1 MTLRLLILGNSHLTA
16 LADGWRANPGR
27 WSRVSAHFVG
37 AHGERL
43 LETDIRDGQLRPTT
57 AEAEQDFSRLGGGG
71 GVVLG
76 NFDGIVIAGGHI
88 ALAAAATLWRELRW
102 AGLPSLANTPDL
114 AVMAPALV
122 SRRAALATLEAR
134 LATRLGI
141 RLAARLRAACDL
153 PIWITCQPRV
163 SEVILDQPRRTTR
176 SHAAAL
182 TTGDAPALSALF
194 DEAAATVSARAG
206 ATFVPQP
213 PQTIT
218 HHILTARPFMEG
230 ANRLTRQPGR
240 AQPLNDIMH
249 ANGDWGAVMLDAVM
263 AAATNSHD

>member
-1 MTLRLLILGNSHLTA
+1 MTLRLLVLGNSHLTA
-16 LADGWRANPGR
+16 LADGWRENPGR
-27 WSRVSAHFVG
+27 WPGLHAHFVG

-43 LETDIRDGQLRPTT
+43 LETEITDGQLQSTT
-57 AEAEQDFSRLGGGG
+57 TEAEQDFSRLGGGK

-76 NFDGIVIAGGHI
+76 DFDGIVITGGHI
-88 ALAAAATLWRELRW
+88 ALAAAATIWRELRW
-102 AGLPSLANTPDL
+102 AGLPSLASEPDL

-134 LATRLGI
+134 LAKRLGI
-141 RLAARLRAACDL
+141 RLAAHLRAACDL

-182 TTGDAPALSALF
+182 AAGDAAALSALF
-194 DEAAATVSARAG
+194 DEAAAIASARAG
-206 ATFVPQP
+206 AIFVPQP

-230 ANRLTRQPGR
+230 ASRLTRQPGR
-240 AQPLNDIMH
+240 AQPADDIMH
-249 ANGDWGAVMLDAVM
+249 ANGLWGAVMLDAVV
-263 AAATNSHD
+263 AAATNRHD